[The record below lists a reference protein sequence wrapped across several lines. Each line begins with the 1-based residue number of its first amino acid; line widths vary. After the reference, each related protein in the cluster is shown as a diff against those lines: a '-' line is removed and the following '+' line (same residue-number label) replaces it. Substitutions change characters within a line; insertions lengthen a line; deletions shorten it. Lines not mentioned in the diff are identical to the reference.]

1 MSETDGTMIELHTW
15 TTPNGEKPV
24 IFLEEAGIDYDL
36 RLVDISTG
44 AQKMPDFLAINPNG
58 RIPAMIDRNE
68 EGGEIRVFESGSIL
82 LYLAEKS
89 GKLLPQVQPHRAEA
103 LSWMFFQAGGTGP
116 MIGQWHH
123 FNSAAPEK
131 LPYAIDRYAK
141 ESQRLLGVL
150 ESRLADF
157 EWLAGD
163 YGIADI
169 MNFSWARSGLDEL
182 EARGAFPAVA
192 EWVDRIGRREAVIRG
207 LGRLKAEKDRS
218 AA

>member
-1 MSETDGTMIELHTW
+1 MIDLYTW

-24 IFLEEAGIDYDL
+24 LFLEEAGIDYEL
-36 RLVDISTG
+36 KLVDISTG
-44 AQKMPDFLAINPNG
+44 AQKEAGFLAVNPNG
-58 RIPAMIDRNE
+58 RIPAIVDRTD
-68 EGGEIRVFESGSIL
+68 EGGETRVFESGSIL

-89 GKLLPQVQPHRAEA
+89 GKLLPQAQPHRAEA

-123 FNSAAPEK
+123 FNTAAPEK

-141 ESQRLLGVL
+141 ESRRLLGVL
-150 ESRLADF
+150 DGRLADF

-169 MNFSWARSGLDEL
+169 MNFSWARSGIEEL
-182 EARGAFPAVA
+182 NARSDFPALA
-192 EWVDRIGRREAVIRG
+192 EWVDRIARRDSVVRG
-207 LGRLKAEKDRS
+207 LGRLKAAKDELQG
-218 AA
+218 